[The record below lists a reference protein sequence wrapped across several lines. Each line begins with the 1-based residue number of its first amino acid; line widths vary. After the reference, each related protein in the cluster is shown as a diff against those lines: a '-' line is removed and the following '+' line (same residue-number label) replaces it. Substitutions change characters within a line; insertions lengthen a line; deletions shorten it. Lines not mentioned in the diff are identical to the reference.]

1 MAGRQ
6 KISPCGCEAS
16 ALRQGDGKKAN
27 TMPDNKP
34 VENKSVALANPY
46 MAALWKAVKAQVGQN
61 REHGWG
67 QADSMAAIT
76 EILSVE
82 IEPDAM
88 LLEAIDHVVNPS
100 AFRQKLEGVKRSD
113 GQTILQKHEGK
124 KRDRTLAAM
133 DY

>member
-1 MAGRQ
+1 
-6 KISPCGCEAS
+6 
-16 ALRQGDGKKAN
+16 
-27 TMPDNKP
+27 MPTETKP
-34 VENKSVALANPY
+34 VEQAKSIPTPSVPTPAAPTPEKAKHVNPY
-46 MAALWKAVKAQVGQN
+46 EKALWKAVKAQVGMN

-76 EILSVE
+76 EILTEE
-82 IEPDAM
+82 IGDKPDAM
-88 LLEAIDHVVNPS
+88 LLAAIDHVVNPS
-100 AFRQKLEGVKRSD
+100 AFRQKLESVKRSD

>member
-1 MAGRQ
+1 
-6 KISPCGCEAS
+6 
-16 ALRQGDGKKAN
+16 
-27 TMPDNKP
+27 MPETKP
-34 VENKSVALANPY
+34 VENKSVAPANPAPVAAKPANPY
-46 MAALWKAVKAQVGQN
+46 MAVLWKAVKAQVGQN

-76 EILSVE
+76 AILAEEIGAA
-82 IEPDAM
+82 PDAM

-100 AFRQKLEGVKRSD
+100 AFRQKLESVKRSD

-124 KRDRTLAAM
+124 KRDRTLQAM